1 MAGLSY
7 AELSFEQSGNDTLIK
22 KGTETLNIIQNITLD
37 NINYYD
43 IVSTST
49 DAQTL
54 SGTPEDDIL
63 LGGSGND
70 TFTTGS
76 ATDVVLGYGG
86 NDSITI
92 NNGGNITVNGGSGTD
107 TLSISYSGITDI
119 GSFVT
124 RIRQTDNVYVLTDG
138 SGNTISF
145 INIGSDI
152 DGDVWGA
159 TTGLTINGANY
170 CISSDKYSSLDL
182 WYPNSSSA
190 GAVIYSLSTGKVG
203 LVANADTN
211 RASFVPSRTGGSPC
225 DADSLSTT
233 AMTIYGTAIP
243 DHIEGSSEADT
254 IYGYADNDLIHS
266 LAGADNIYAGDGDD
280 LVFVKVANLT
290 NYSVLDGGA
299 GSDTLNFGLPESSMG
314 GNFLTEA
321 AITIDLSGS
330 SKGKA
335 ANFENIVG
343 SRYNDTITGDSSAN
357 ILIGSAGNDTING
370 GEGNDIIYG
379 EASSGGTYAN
389 QKAHLISD
397 YSLGSMDTN
406 DVLNGGA
413 GDDTIYGDLGQDTID
428 GGAGADTLTGG
439 AGIDTFVIR
448 EGEGG
453 SSISDAD
460 RITDFTDGSDKIGM
474 SGLNYSDLTIE
485 QGTGSYSSHVVVKK
499 TSSGEFLTIIQNISL
514 SSVDDYDF
522 SAI

>member
-1 MAGLSY
+1 
-7 AELSFEQSGNDTLIK
+7 
-22 KGTETLNIIQNITLD
+22 
-37 NINYYD
+37 
-43 IVSTST
+43 
-49 DAQTL
+49 
-54 SGTPEDDIL
+54 
-63 LGGSGND
+63 
-70 TFTTGS
+70 
-76 ATDVVLGYGG
+76 
-86 NDSITI
+86 
-92 NNGGNITVNGGSGTD
+92 
-107 TLSISYSGITDI
+107 
-119 GSFVT
+119 
-124 RIRQTDNVYVLTDG
+124 
-138 SGNTISF
+138 
-145 INIGSDI
+145 
-152 DGDVWGA
+152 
-159 TTGLTINGANY
+159 
-170 CISSDKYSSLDL
+170 
-182 WYPNSSSA
+182 
-190 GAVIYSLSTGKVG
+190 
-203 LVANADTN
+203 
-211 RASFVPSRTGGSPC
+211 
-225 DADSLSTT
+225 
-233 AMTIYGTAIP
+233 MTIYGTAIP

-514 SSVDDYDF
+514 SSVDDNDF